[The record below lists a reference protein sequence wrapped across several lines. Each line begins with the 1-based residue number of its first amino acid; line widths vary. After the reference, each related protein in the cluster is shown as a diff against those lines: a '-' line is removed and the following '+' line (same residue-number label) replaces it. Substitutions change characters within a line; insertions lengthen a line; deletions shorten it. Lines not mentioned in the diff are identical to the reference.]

1 MRSFHFFQICNLAGS
16 VDWRLVDSGKRF
28 RWVVFFFFF
37 NVCLV
42 FNNCQGARKE
52 ESLDTHMGFFM
63 MVAWCFS

>member
-1 MRSFHFFQICNLAGS
+1 MQSFHFFSDL
-16 VDWRLVDSGKRF
+16 RLSWVCGLETGGF
-28 RWVVFFFFF
+28 RKKLRVGVFFFF

-52 ESLDTHMGFFM
+52 ESSDAHMRFFM